1 MPVPLTPEEREARR
15 AELRRVVA
23 ASKAE
28 NAGLRAGLTEE
39 KAARV
44 AVEEV
49 ARVRRERLKDA
60 GLIADEM
67 PPSRRAQTICRGT
80 WHFLPRTR
88 SSPP

>member
-15 AELRRVVA
+15 AELRLVVA

-28 NAGLRAGLTEE
+28 NADLTAGLTEE
-39 KAARV
+39 EAARV

-60 GLIADEM
+60 GLGA
-67 PPSRRAQTICRGT
+67 RRHRHVRVGAHAVGQ
-80 WHFLPRTR
+80 
-88 SSPP
+88 